1 MTIEQFAASFN
12 HQAAMSAMMQIVEK
26 SENLKGL
33 TGLEL
38 TATMVRGRCF
48 FCADSQNLMGLMS
61 IPMFSKLQVEVRGE
75 VTQALDGVWFQ
86 VGYRY
91 AHHNGGENGS
101 SIGEFVVD
109 IDGNISQSKVFNK
122 MEAK

>member
-12 HQAAMSAMMQIVEK
+12 RQAAMSAMMQIVEK

-33 TGLEL
+33 IGLEL
-38 TATMVRGRCF
+38 TGSLVRGRYLLQ
-48 FCADSQNLMGLMS
+48 ADSQNLMGLMS

-75 VTQALDGVWFQ
+75 VTQSLDGVWFQ

-91 AHHNGGENGS
+91 VHHNGGENGCT
-101 SIGEFVVD
+101 IGEFAVD
-109 IDGNISQSKVFNK
+109 VDGNIVQSKMFNN
-122 MEAK
+122 MGAK